1 MESSTQSKYLFCY
14 YFRLMN
20 FIPRVVPIG
29 GMGKQV
35 PSPTSQ
41 KYDHHPHQEKFP
53 LPADF
58 PSHQIFLP
66 SHQITIFMLEPNK
79 NFNFSCSHCS
89 CTIFIFLHTGHANFD
104 FNRPS
109 IFTERCFQLRKG
121 SNYQNHSS
129 LNPHHLIKN
138 FTPAK
143 ILIPPLGGLS
153 PYSLMLFGKPCKISN
168 YLIT

>member
-1 MESSTQSKYLFCY
+1 
-14 YFRLMN
+14 MN

-29 GMGKQV
+29 RMGKQV

-89 CTIFIFLHTGHANFD
+89 CTIFIFLRIDHANFD
-104 FNRPS
+104 FNRCS
-109 IFTERCFQLRKG
+109 IFIKIIKIK
-121 SNYQNHSS
+121 NYQIELSKS
-129 LNPHHLIKN
+129 LLLKSPPPHKK
-138 FTPAK
+138 FRP
-143 ILIPPLGGLS
+143 S
-153 PYSLMLFGKPCKISN
+153 KISHSPTGVTFTLLLN
-168 YLIT
+168 AIWKTLQNK

>member
-89 CTIFIFLHTGHANFD
+89 CTIFIFLRIDHANFD
-104 FNRPS
+104 FNRCS

-121 SNYQNHSS
+121 RI
-129 LNPHHLIKN
+129 IKI
-138 FTPAK
+138 TPPQ
-143 ILIPPLGGLS
+143 IPTTS
-153 PYSLMLFGKPCKISN
+153 QKISPQQN
-168 YLIT
+168 FSFPHWGDFHLTP